1 MGPLRR
7 VLITASVAGCILAGA
22 NASAALAAT
31 YKVNSTADTGG
42 TCSPA
47 PASCTLRQASNSAT
61 GGGSGGGA
69 DVTAGVGTLT
79 VNIADSTFSL
89 NKAGPSGGNGG
100 GLDAEG
106 GTGASTVNVTRSTFS
121 SNTADSNGD
130 GGALYF
136 SGG

>member
-47 PASCTLRQASNSAT
+47 PASCTLRQAVNSAT
-61 GGGSGGGA
+61 SGSDTITVQAGHYLLGSNLSI
-69 DVTAGVGTLT
+69 TA
-79 VNIADSTFSL
+79 
-89 NKAGPSGGNGG
+89 
-100 GLDAEG
+100 
-106 GTGASTVNVTRSTFS
+106 NVTINGAGAATTNIDANNGS
-121 SNTADSNGD
+121 SV
-130 GGALYF
+130 F
-136 SGG
+136 IVSGSVS